1 MVVGDPLSVG
11 CFRFSDADA
20 IAGVLT
26 ADVGVAA
33 EFGAQVSSCDAS
45 EGS

>member
-33 EFGAQVSSCDAS
+33 EFWGAGIVL
-45 EGS
+45 